1 MGGILAEIMA
11 EMWSIVVYCGELRS
25 MCGEVW
31 SRNVGYCGGGG
42 DGVLRILYKI
52 IDGMTYS
59 VEECGVVLES
69 VCTLECFNITVFQ
82 KNISRN
88 LFPKGFW

>member
-1 MGGILAEIMA
+1 MVSWRLGTWPRTVLEQFWCQYCGVGGILAEIMA

-42 DGVLRILYKI
+42 DGVLGMLYKI
-52 IDGMTYS
+52 IDGRYI
-59 VEECGVVLES
+59 V
-69 VCTLECFNITVFQ
+69 
-82 KNISRN
+82 SRN
-88 LFPKGFW
+88 VG